1 MASVISQW
9 GLLSFLGHRS
19 VEKGTKTGCS
29 VILIF
34 VCFVIGVLTAVV
46 FALINLFLRI
56 EIATYIY
63 PLSAGDFTCP
73 HAVSVRAFD

>member
-1 MASVISQW
+1 
-9 GLLSFLGHRS
+9 LSFLGHRS

-46 FALINLFLRI
+46 FALINLFLRV
-56 EIATYIY
+56 
-63 PLSAGDFTCP
+63 GQK
-73 HAVSVRAFD
+73 